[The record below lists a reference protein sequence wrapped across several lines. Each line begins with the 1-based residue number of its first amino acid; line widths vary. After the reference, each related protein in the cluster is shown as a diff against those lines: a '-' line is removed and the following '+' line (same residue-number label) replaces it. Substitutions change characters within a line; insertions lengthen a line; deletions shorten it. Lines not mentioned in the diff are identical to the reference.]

1 MYGQTSVENQ
11 TPRSYFHISGV
22 THTIGKQGWDTKI
35 QGRLN
40 RYNPEAQDIEDNL
53 RKAAREWK
61 ETNKKKL
68 DDIFKAN
75 LRKMA
80 YEDPKE

>member
-1 MYGQTSVENQ
+1 MLGEGS
-11 TPRSYFHISGV
+11 
-22 THTIGKQGWDTKI
+22 
-35 QGRLN
+35 
-40 RYNPEAQDIEDNL
+40 IEDNL